1 MNGSFAASC
10 TFAPRATFSAIR
22 GEGLLSGVG
31 SRRTAILTHGPGCHV
46 QESTAPT
53 RAVALPRSVN
63 YHLWQ
68 PCNMRCK
75 FCFATFHDVVA
86 DVLPK
91 GHLPREEAL
100 RVVEV
105 LAGRFAKVT
114 FAGGEPM
121 LCPWLPELICAAKQ
135 RGATT
140 MLVTNGSKLTR
151 SWIAAME
158 GKLDWITLSIDSATE
173 ETHQLLGRAVN
184 GRAISAADY
193 AVTAALVQLAGM
205 RLKVNT
211 VVTSLNV
218 GEDMSNLISAIQPE
232 RWKIL
237 QVLPIEGQNDGKVE
251 PLLCTPGDFADFV
264 ERHRGVEARGVT
276 LVPEDNYA
284 IRGTYAMVDPAGR
297 FFDDAAGRHR
307 YSEPILRV
315 GLDRAFGQVSFS
327 MDGFLRR
334 GGDYDF

>member
-1 MNGSFAASC
+1 M
-10 TFAPRATFSAIR
+10 R
-22 GEGLLSGVG
+22 
-31 SRRTAILTHGPGCHV
+31 PG
-46 QESTAPT
+46 
-53 RAVALPRSVN
+53 ALPPSVN

-68 PCNMRCK
+68 PCNMRCNY
-75 FCFATFHDVVA
+75 CFATFRDVVA

-100 RVVEV
+100 CVVDI
-105 LAGRFAKVT
+105 LAERFAKVT
-114 FAGGEPM
+114 FAGGEPT
-121 LCPWLPELICAAKQ
+121 LCPWLPDLIRAAKQ

-151 SWIAAME
+151 PWIDALT
-158 GKLDWITLSIDSATE
+158 GQLDWITLSVDSASD
-173 ETHQLLGRAVN
+173 ETHRRLGRAVN
-184 GRAISAADY
+184 NKAMTAVEYTVIAAW
-193 AVTAALVQLAGM
+193 AQRAGM

-211 VVTSLNV
+211 VVTSLNM
-218 GEDMSNLISAIQPE
+218 GENMSNLIAALQPE

-251 PLLCTPGDFADFV
+251 PLLCTPGDFEAFV
-264 ERHRGVEARGVT
+264 ERHRGLYAKNIT

-315 GLDRAFGQVSFS
+315 GLDQAFSQVAFS

-334 GGDYDF
+334 GGDYSF

>member
-1 MNGSFAASC
+1 MSTIPIS
-10 TFAPRATFSAIR
+10 I
-22 GEGLLSGVG
+22 
-31 SRRTAILTHGPGCHV
+31 SRSIP
-46 QESTAPT
+46 APT
-53 RAVALPRSVN
+53 PAAALPRSVN

-68 PCNMRCK
+68 PCNMRCRY
-75 FCFATFHDVVA
+75 CFATFHDVVA
-86 DVLPK
+86 EVLPK

-100 RVVEV
+100 RVVDE

-121 LCPWLPELICAAKQ
+121 LCPWLADLIRAAKR

-140 MLVTNGSKLTR
+140 MLVTNGSKLTEA
-151 SWIAAME
+151 WIAALK
-158 GKLDWITLSIDSATE
+158 GDLDWITLSIDSASD
-173 ETHQLLGRAVN
+173 ETHRRLGRAVN
-184 GRAISAADY
+184 GKAITLADY
-193 AVTAALVQLAGM
+193 ALMATWTQLAGM

-211 VVTSLNV
+211 VVTSVNM
-218 GEDMSNLISAIQPE
+218 GEDLSNLIAAIRPE

-251 PLLCTPGDFADFV
+251 PLLCTPGDFEAFV
-264 ERHRGVEARGVT
+264 ERHRGVEAAGII

-284 IRGTYAMVDPAGR
+284 VRGTYAMVDPAGR

-307 YSEPILRV
+307 YSDPILHV
-315 GLDRAFGQVSFS
+315 GVDQAFGQVSFS

-334 GGDYDF
+334 GGSYDF

>member
-1 MNGSFAASC
+1 M
-10 TFAPRATFSAIR
+10 
-22 GEGLLSGVG
+22 
-31 SRRTAILTHGPGCHV
+31 
-46 QESTAPT
+46 STISNTTST
-53 RAVALPRSVN
+53 RADVMPPSVN

-68 PCNMRCK
+68 PCNMRCTY
-75 FCFATFHDVVA
+75 CFATFHDVVA

-100 RVVEV
+100 RVVEI
-105 LAGRFAKVT
+105 LAERFAKVT

-121 LCPWLPELICAAKQ
+121 LCPWLPELIRAAKQ

-140 MLVTNGSKLTR
+140 MLVTNGTKLTR
-151 SWIAAME
+151 PWIAELAGE
-158 GKLDWITLSIDSATE
+158 LDWITLSIDSASA
-173 ETHQLLGRAVN
+173 ETHRRLGRAVN
-184 GRAISAADY
+184 GKAITAADY
-193 AVTAALVQLAGM
+193 AVTAACAQLAGM

-218 GEDMSNLISAIQPE
+218 GEDMSSLIAALRPE

-251 PLLCTPGDFADFV
+251 PLLCTPGDFEAFV
-264 ERHRGVEARGVT
+264 ERHRGLEAKNIT

-307 YSEPILRV
+307 YSDPILRV
-315 GLDRAFGQVSFS
+315 GLDQAFGQVAFS

-334 GGDYDF
+334 GGSYDF

>member
-1 MNGSFAASC
+1 M
-10 TFAPRATFSAIR
+10 
-22 GEGLLSGVG
+22 
-31 SRRTAILTHGPGCHV
+31 
-46 QESTAPT
+46 STISNTTST
-53 RAVALPRSVN
+53 RADVMPPSVN

-68 PCNMRCK
+68 PCNMRCTY
-75 FCFATFHDVVA
+75 CFATFHDVVA

-100 RVVEV
+100 RVVEI
-105 LAGRFAKVT
+105 LAERFAKVT

-121 LCPWLPELICAAKQ
+121 LCPWLPELIRAAKQ

-140 MLVTNGSKLTR
+140 MLVTNGTKLTR
-151 SWIAAME
+151 PWIAELAGE
-158 GKLDWITLSIDSATE
+158 LDWITLSIDSASA
-173 ETHQLLGRAVN
+173 ETHRRLGRAVN
-184 GRAISAADY
+184 GKAITAADY
-193 AVTAALVQLAGM
+193 AVTAACAQLAGM

-218 GEDMSNLISAIQPE
+218 GEDMSSLIAALRPE

-251 PLLCTPGDFADFV
+251 PLLCTPGDFEAFV
-264 ERHRGVEARGVT
+264 ERHRGLEAKDIT

-307 YSEPILRV
+307 YSDPILRV
-315 GLDRAFGQVSFS
+315 GLDQAFGQVAFS

-334 GGDYDF
+334 GGSYDF

>member
-1 MNGSFAASC
+1 M
-10 TFAPRATFSAIR
+10 P
-22 GEGLLSGVG
+22 
-31 SRRTAILTHGPGCHV
+31 P
-46 QESTAPT
+46 
-53 RAVALPRSVN
+53 SVN

-68 PCNMRCK
+68 PCNMRCTY
-75 FCFATFHDVVA
+75 CFATFHDVVA

-100 RVVEV
+100 RVVEI
-105 LAGRFAKVT
+105 LAERFAKVT

-121 LCPWLPELICAAKQ
+121 LCPWLPELIRAAKQ

-140 MLVTNGSKLTR
+140 MLVTNGTKLTR
-151 SWIAAME
+151 PWIAELAGE
-158 GKLDWITLSIDSATE
+158 LDWITLSIDSASA
-173 ETHQLLGRAVN
+173 ETHRRLGRAVN
-184 GRAISAADY
+184 GKAITAADY
-193 AVTAALVQLAGM
+193 AVTAACAQLAGM

-218 GEDMSNLISAIQPE
+218 GEDMSSLIAALRPE

-251 PLLCTPGDFADFV
+251 PLLCTPGDFEAFV
-264 ERHRGVEARGVT
+264 ERHRGLEAKDIT

-307 YSEPILRV
+307 YSDPILRV
-315 GLDRAFGQVSFS
+315 GLDQAFGQVAFS

-334 GGDYDF
+334 GGSYDF

>member
-1 MNGSFAASC
+1 M
-10 TFAPRATFSAIR
+10 
-22 GEGLLSGVG
+22 
-31 SRRTAILTHGPGCHV
+31 
-46 QESTAPT
+46 
-53 RAVALPRSVN
+53 PRSVN

-86 DVLPK
+86 EVLPK

-100 RVVEV
+100 RVVAL
-105 LAGRFAKVT
+105 LAARFEKIT

-121 LCPWLPELICAAKQ
+121 LCPWLPELIRAAKQ

-151 SWIAAME
+151 PWITAMA
-158 GKLDWITLSIDSATE
+158 GDLDWITLSIDSASD
-173 ETHQLLGRAVN
+173 ETHRLLGRAVN
-184 GRAISAADY
+184 GKAITAADY
-193 AVTAALVQLAGM
+193 AVTAACIQLANM

-218 GEDMSNLISAIQPE
+218 GEDMSNLIVALRPE

-251 PLLCTPGDFADFV
+251 GLVCTPGDFEAFV
-264 ERHRGVEARGVT
+264 ERHRGVESAGIT

-284 IRGTYAMVDPAGR
+284 VRGTYAMVDPAGR

-307 YSEPILRV
+307 YSAPILEV
-315 GLDRAFGQVSFS
+315 GVDQAFGQVAFS
-327 MDGFLRR
+327 LDGFLRR
-334 GGDYDF
+334 GGDYRF

>member
-1 MNGSFAASC
+1 M
-10 TFAPRATFSAIR
+10 
-22 GEGLLSGVG
+22 
-31 SRRTAILTHGPGCHV
+31 
-46 QESTAPT
+46 STISNPAPT
-53 RAVALPRSVN
+53 RADAMPRSVN

-100 RVVEV
+100 RVVEI
-105 LAGRFAKVT
+105 LAERFAKVT

-121 LCPWLPELICAAKQ
+121 LCPWLPDLIRAAKQ

-151 SWIAAME
+151 PWIAALE
-158 GKLDWITLSIDSATE
+158 GELDWITLSIDSASD
-173 ETHQLLGRAVN
+173 ETHRLLGRTVA
-184 GRAISAADY
+184 GKAITAADY
-193 AVTAALVQLAGM
+193 AVIAAWAQLSRM

-211 VVTSLNV
+211 VVTALNL
-218 GEDMSNLISAIQPE
+218 GEDMSSLITAIRPE

-251 PLLCTPGDFADFV
+251 PLLCTPGDFEAFV
-264 ERHRGVEARGVT
+264 ERHRGLEAKSIT

-284 IRGTYAMVDPAGR
+284 VRGTYAMVDPAGR

-315 GLDRAFGQVSFS
+315 GLDRAFGQVAFS

-334 GGDYDF
+334 GGDYEF

>member
-1 MNGSFAASC
+1 M
-10 TFAPRATFSAIR
+10 SAI
-22 GEGLLSGVG
+22 ST
-31 SRRTAILTHGPGCHV
+31 TAT
-46 QESTAPT
+46 T
-53 RAVALPRSVN
+53 RADAMPRSVN

-91 GHLPREEAL
+91 GHLPREDAL
-100 RVVEV
+100 HVVEI
-105 LAGRFAKVT
+105 LAERFAKVT

-121 LCPWLPELICAAKQ
+121 LCPWLPDLIRAAKQ

-140 MLVTNGSKLTR
+140 MLITNGSKLTQP
-151 SWIAAME
+151 WIAALAGE
-158 GKLDWITLSIDSATE
+158 LDWITLSIDSASD
-173 ETHQLLGRAVN
+173 ETHRLLGRAV
-184 GRAISAADY
+184 GGKAITGVEYALAA
-193 AVTAALVQLAGM
+193 TWTQLSGM

-211 VVTSLNV
+211 VVTALNV
-218 GEDMSNLISAIQPE
+218 REDMSSLISAIRPE

-251 PLLCTPGDFADFV
+251 PLLCTPGDFEAFV
-264 ERHRGVEARGVT
+264 ERHRGVEAKDIT

-284 IRGTYAMVDPAGR
+284 VRGTYAMVDPAGR
-297 FFDDAAGRHR
+297 FFDDTAGRHR

-315 GLDRAFGQVSFS
+315 GLDRAFGQVAFS

>member
-1 MNGSFAASC
+1 
-10 TFAPRATFSAIR
+10 
-22 GEGLLSGVG
+22 
-31 SRRTAILTHGPGCHV
+31 
-46 QESTAPT
+46 
-53 RAVALPRSVN
+53 
-63 YHLWQ
+63 
-68 PCNMRCK
+68 MRCNY
-75 FCFATFHDVVA
+75 CFATFRDVVA
-86 DVLPK
+86 EVLPK

-100 RVVEV
+100 RVVEM
-105 LAGRFAKVT
+105 LAEHFAKVT

-121 LCPWLPELICAAKQ
+121 LCPWLPELIRAAKQ
-135 RGATT
+135 REATT
-140 MLVTNGSKLTR
+140 MLVTNGTKLTHP
-151 SWIAAME
+151 WILKMAGE
-158 GKLDWITLSIDSATE
+158 LDWITLSIDSASD
-173 ETHQLLGRAVN
+173 ETHRRLGRAVN
-184 GRAISAADY
+184 NKAITAADY
-193 AVTAALVQLAGM
+193 ALTAACARRAGM

-218 GEDMSNLISAIQPE
+218 GEDMSNLIATLKPE

-251 PLLCTPGDFADFV
+251 PLLCTPGDFEAFV
-264 ERHRGVEARGVT
+264 ERHRGLEAKGIT

-315 GLDRAFGQVSFS
+315 GLDHAFGQIAFS

-334 GGDYDF
+334 GGDYVF

>member
-1 MNGSFAASC
+1 MFSVSIASP
-10 TFAPRATFSAIR
+10 TH
-22 GEGLLSGVG
+22 SG
-31 SRRTAILTHGPGCHV
+31 IM
-46 QESTAPT
+46 
-53 RAVALPRSVN
+53 PRSVN

-86 DVLPK
+86 DVLPR

-100 RVVEV
+100 DVVKI
-105 LAGRFAKVT
+105 LAGTFAKVT

-121 LCPWLPELICAAKQ
+121 LCPWLPELIRAAKQ
-135 RGATT
+135 GGATT

-151 SWIAAME
+151 PWIEAMV
-158 GKLDWITLSIDSATE
+158 GALDWITLSIDSASE
-173 ETHQLLGRAVN
+173 ATHRRLGRAVN
-184 GRAISAADY
+184 GKAITSSDY
-193 AVTAALVQLAGM
+193 AVTAACVQLAGI

-218 GEDMSNLISAIQPE
+218 AEDMSNLIAALQPE

-251 PLLCTPGDFADFV
+251 PLLCTPGDFEAFV
-264 ERHRGVEARGVT
+264 ERHRGVEAKGVK

-307 YSEPILRV
+307 YSDPILQV
-315 GLDRAFGQVSFS
+315 GLDQAFGQVAFS

>member
-1 MNGSFAASC
+1 MSTISN
-10 TFAPRATFSAIR
+10 TTPT
-22 GEGLLSGVG
+22 LSNVM
-31 SRRTAILTHGPGCHV
+31 P
-46 QESTAPT
+46 P
-53 RAVALPRSVN
+53 SVN

-68 PCNMRCK
+68 PCNMRCTY
-75 FCFATFHDVVA
+75 CFATFHDVVA

-91 GHLPREEAL
+91 GHLPREESL

-105 LAGRFAKVT
+105 LADRFAKVT

-121 LCPWLPELICAAKQ
+121 LCPWLPELIRAAKQ

-140 MLVTNGSKLTR
+140 MLVTNGTRLTQP
-151 SWIAAME
+151 WITAMAGE
-158 GKLDWITLSIDSATE
+158 LDWITLSIDSASN
-173 ETHQLLGRAVN
+173 ETHRLLGRAV
-184 GRAISAADY
+184 GGKAITAADY
-193 AVTAALVQLAGM
+193 AVTAAWAQIAGM

-218 GEDMSNLISAIQPE
+218 GEDMSNLIAALRPE

-251 PLLCTPGDFADFV
+251 PLLCTPGDFEAFV
-264 ERHRGVEARGVT
+264 ERHRGLEDKGIT

-307 YSEPILRV
+307 YSEPILHV
-315 GLDRAFGQVSFS
+315 GLDQAFEQVAFS
-327 MDGFLRR
+327 MDGFNRR
-334 GGDYDF
+334 GGSYDF